1 MNRKINKLI
10 HEGKY
15 LAEVSVQLIDEPG
28 GWSPYLSLEDV
39 EKLETV
45 VDALRRGDLATAAKH
60 GRLYELLP
68 VST

>member
-60 GRLYELLP
+60 GRVYELLP